1 MYARVPNSLKKRRSG
16 RSEPHGY
23 RLAVR
28 RVGICVFLGLL
39 APTVV
44 GVGTASAH
52 LCTYAAQIK
61 VGVPQQTI
69 SIGVTVED
77 VTVPDVEVEVPKTLH
92 IDRVDPAP
100 GFQSTVAGRNVR
112 FRGGPI
118 QPFTCQY
125 FSLGVTAKAKGAFV
139 IPVTQR
145 TADGKVVVQTKADPG
160 VVPNPRLVQV
170 VYAGVAPPPSPTGS
184 SSSTSPLLYVGV
196 GIIALAL
203 VALLIGGIRSWRD
216 RGLDDEEDEE
226 DDDLD
231 ARVEAF
237 KRQAQD
243 RATKG

>member
-77 VTVPDVEVEVPKTLH
+77 VTVPD
-92 IDRVDPAP
+92 
-100 GFQSTVAGRNVR
+100 GRLCDQLR
-112 FRGGPI
+112 
-118 QPFTCQY
+118 
-125 FSLGVTAKAKGAFV
+125 
-139 IPVTQR
+139 
-145 TADGKVVVQTKADPG
+145 
-160 VVPNPRLVQV
+160 
-170 VYAGVAPPPSPTGS
+170 
-184 SSSTSPLLYVGV
+184 
-196 GIIALAL
+196 
-203 VALLIGGIRSWRD
+203 RD
-216 RGLDDEEDEE
+216 
-226 DDDLD
+226 
-231 ARVEAF
+231 
-237 KRQAQD
+237 QD
-243 RATKG
+243 RHFGMLPISATR